1 MASGEKKLRIRQE
14 TQMNDLV
21 SYLLAQARYRP
32 VATAKFTA
40 GEIWRRGR
48 LRLVNSLERDLP
60 SLSSYLL
67 RSRFAPFYPARAL
80 EAAEF
85 GSRFL
90 GAAET
95 ALERSEAVHRHEFE
109 IFGERYSC
117 GKEIDWHR
125 DPKGGHRWPL
135 RNAGELRIVD
145 AAPEADVKR
154 PWELAR
160 FHHLLPLGKAYLLTR
175 EPRHAAEFAAQILH
189 WLKENPY
196 PRGIHWAMPMEAAI
210 RGVNWIAAGA
220 FFATDDALK
229 EPFWQ
234 EFVRALFL
242 HGRFVYA
249 HREWNPVARGNHY
262 LACVVGLLHI
272 GALFAEQPEAQRW
285 VRFARREF
293 VREMN
298 AQVREDGVAHEGS
311 SGYHIFLTEM
321 FLSGAL
327 LMVRLDTAKDGA
339 QADSLCYGGAEVW
352 AQLAESCGKEF
363 TARLE
368 KMFEFMAA
376 LAAGRERTPILGDAD
391 DGRLL
396 PYCAAEAEA
405 AAHLLSVGRALFGR
419 SDWPGDT
426 HDCEEVWWRL
436 GRAPEPASSPG
447 SVLSQS
453 VAFHHSGYFFFASPR
468 LRGSVRCGPL
478 GINGWANHAHCDQ
491 LHVEFCWNGKPV
503 VVDPGTYLYSGS
515 AAARNLF
522 RSTRA
527 HNTVVVDGEEQ
538 NRFWPGLLFRM
549 MDDTRSDAK
558 VWRAGVERVEF
569 VGEHSGYR
577 RLRGKVGVTRR
588 VVLYSAREILFVGDT
603 LRGPGTHKL
612 EWFFHSAADIEPEK
626 IEPWAGDAL
635 ALAELAPE
643 AAGFLFQAAWR
654 VGPLLLIAAAPENV
668 YLETKLERGWV
679 APRYG
684 QREEAAVVRFSCEA
698 KMPVGVAFV
707 FLAEDETRNS
717 KLGRTENINAEA
729 QRTQRKTRR

>member
-1 MASGEKKLRIRQE
+1 
-14 TQMNDLV
+14 MNDLV

-32 VATAKFTA
+32 VATAKFSA

-60 SLSSYLL
+60 SFSSYLL
-67 RSRFAPFYPARAL
+67 RSRFQPFYPARAL
-80 EAAEF
+80 QAAEF
-85 GSRFL
+85 GSRYL
-90 GAAET
+90 RAAET
-95 ALERSEAVHRHEFE
+95 ALARAEAIHRHEFE
-109 IFGERYSC
+109 IFGERYAC
-117 GKEIDWHR
+117 GAEIDWHR
-125 DPKGGHRWPL
+125 DAKSGHRWPL
-135 RNAGELRIVD
+135 RNAGELRIVN
-145 AAPEADVKR
+145 AAPEADVKG

-160 FHHLLPLGKAYLLTR
+160 FHHLLPLAKAYLLTR

-189 WLKENPY
+189 WVKENPY

-220 FFATDDALK
+220 FFAADEALD

-234 EFVRALFL
+234 EYLRALFL

-262 LACVVGLLHI
+262 VACVVGLLHI
-272 GALFAEQPEAQRW
+272 GALFADQPEARRW
-285 VRFARREF
+285 LRFARREF

-327 LMVRLDTAKDGA
+327 LLTRMDEIQRERQGKDAGLKAGA
-339 QADSLCYGGAEVW
+339 TNAMKTPEVW

-368 KMFEFMAA
+368 KMFEFVAA
-376 LAAGRERTPILGDAD
+376 LATGRERTPILGDAD

-396 PYCAAEAEA
+396 PYCAMEGEA

-426 HDCEEVWWRL
+426 HGCEEVWWRL
-436 GRAPEPASSPG
+436 GRAPEPPSSPG
-447 SVLSQS
+447 SVFRES

-468 LRGSVRCGPL
+468 MRGSVRCGPL

-491 LHVEFCWNGKPV
+491 LNVEFCWDGKPV
-503 VVDPGTYLYSGS
+503 VVDPGTYRYSGS
-515 AAARNLF
+515 TAERNEF

-527 HNTVVVDGEEQ
+527 HNTVMVDGKEQ

-558 VWRAGVERVEF
+558 VWRAGLERVEF
-569 VGEHSGYR
+569 VGEHSGYQ

-588 VVLYSAREILFVGDT
+588 VALDSLREVLFVGDT
-603 LRGPGTHKL
+603 LRGKGTHEL
-612 EWFFHSAADIEPEK
+612 EWFFHFAPGIVPERVEK
-626 IEPWAGDAL
+626 WPGDPAV
-635 ALAELAPE
+635 LAELARE

-654 VGPLLLIAAAPENV
+654 VGPLLMIAAAPEHV
-668 YLETKLERGWV
+668 QLETKLESGWV

-684 QREEAAVVRFSCEA
+684 QREQASVVHFSCEA
-698 KMPVGVAFV
+698 KLPATVGFV
-707 FLAEDETRNS
+707 FLA
-717 KLGRTENINAEA
+717 GNAS
-729 QRTQRKTRR
+729 

>member
-1 MASGEKKLRIRQE
+1 
-14 TQMNDLV
+14 MNDLV

-32 VATAKFTA
+32 VATAKFTSH
-40 GEIWRRGR
+40 EIWRRGR

-60 SLSSYLL
+60 SFSSYLL
-67 RSRFAPFYPARAL
+67 RSRFQPFYPARAL

-85 GSRFL
+85 GSRYL
-90 GAAET
+90 RAAET
-95 ALERSEAVHRHEFE
+95 ALERAEAIHRHEFE
-109 IFGERYSC
+109 IFGERYAC
-117 GKEIDWHR
+117 GAEIDWHR
-125 DPKGGHRWPL
+125 DPKCGHRWAL
-135 RNAGELRIVD
+135 RNAGELRIVN

-160 FHHLLPLGKAYLLTR
+160 FHHLLPLAKAHLLTR

-220 FFATDDALK
+220 FFAADAALE

-234 EFVRALFL
+234 EFLRALFL

-262 LACVVGLLHI
+262 LACVVGLLHM

-285 VRFARREF
+285 LRFARREF

-321 FLSGAL
+321 FLTGAMLLTRVDAGSPRGRSLGARPSTKVESSGAGPFA
-327 LMVRLDTAKDGA
+327 TAQDKLKA
-339 QADSLCYGGAEVW
+339 AATSNMKAPEVW

-368 KMFEFMAA
+368 KMFEFVAA

-396 PYCAAEAEA
+396 PYCAVEAEA
-405 AAHLLSVGRALFGR
+405 ATHLLSVGRALFGR
-419 SDWPGDT
+419 SDWPGDA
-426 HDCEEVWWRL
+426 HGCEEVWWRL
-436 GRAPEPASSPG
+436 GRAPEPPSSPG
-447 SVLSQS
+447 SVSRES

-468 LRGSVRCGPL
+468 MRGSVRCGPL

-491 LHVEFCWNGKPV
+491 LNVEFCWDGKPV

-515 AAARNLF
+515 VSTRNVF

-558 VWRAGVERVEF
+558 VWRAGLERVEF
-569 VGEHSGYR
+569 VGEHSGYQ

-588 VVLYSAREILFVGDT
+588 VTLDSPREMLFVGDT
-603 LRGPGTHKL
+603 LRGKGTHKL
-612 EWFFHSAADIEPEK
+612 EWFFHLAPGIVPERVEK
-626 IEPWAGDAL
+626 WPGDPA

-654 VGPLLLIAAAPENV
+654 VGPLLMIAATPENV
-668 YLETKLERGWV
+668 QLETKLESGWV

-684 QREEAAVVRFSCEA
+684 KRVEAAVVHFSCEA
-698 KMPVGVAFV
+698 KLPASVGFA
-707 FLAEDETRNS
+707 FLAADES
-717 KLGRTENINAEA
+717 
-729 QRTQRKTRR
+729 

>member
-1 MASGEKKLRIRQE
+1 
-14 TQMNDLV
+14 MNDLV

-32 VATAKFTA
+32 VATAKFSA

-60 SLSSYLL
+60 SFSSYLL
-67 RSRFAPFYPARAL
+67 RSRFQPFYPARAL

-85 GSRFL
+85 GSRYL
-90 GAAET
+90 RAAET
-95 ALERSEAVHRHEFE
+95 ALTRAEAIHRHEFE
-109 IFGERYSC
+109 IFGERYAC
-117 GKEIDWHR
+117 GAEIDWHR
-125 DPKGGHRWPL
+125 DPKSGHRWPL
-135 RNAGELRIVD
+135 RNAGELRIVN

-160 FHHLLPLGKAYLLTR
+160 FHHLLPLGKAYLVTR
-175 EPRHAAEFAAQILH
+175 EPRHAAEFAAQITR

-210 RGVNWIAAGA
+210 RSVNWIAAGA
-220 FFATDDALK
+220 FFAADDALE

-234 EFVRALFL
+234 EFLRALFM

-262 LACVVGLLHI
+262 LACVVGLLYM
-272 GALFAEQPEAQRW
+272 GAFFSELPEAQRW
-285 VRFARREF
+285 LRFARREF

-311 SGYHIFLTEM
+311 SGYHIFVTEM
-321 FLSGAL
+321 FLTGAML
-327 LMVRLDTAKDGA
+327 LTRLDANKEISGDLKVAATRTDKKELRGPD
-339 QADSLCYGGAEVW
+339 VW

-368 KMFEFMAA
+368 KMFEFVAA
-376 LAAGRERTPILGDAD
+376 LSAGREQTPILGDAD

-396 PYCAAEAEA
+396 AYCAMETRAGGPEGRPYKGEIEA

-419 SDWPGDT
+419 SDWPGDA
-426 HDCEEVWWRL
+426 HGCEEVWWRL
-436 GRAPEPASSPG
+436 GRAPEPPSSPG
-447 SVLSQS
+447 STSAES
-453 VAFHHSGYFFFASPR
+453 VAFHHSGYFFFASAR
-468 LRGSVRCGPL
+468 MRGSVRCGPL

-491 LHVEFCWNGKPV
+491 LNVEFCWDGKPV
-503 VVDPGTYLYSGS
+503 VVDPGTYLYSGD
-515 AAARNLF
+515 AAERNVF

-527 HNTVVVDGEEQ
+527 HNTVMVDGEEQ

-558 VWRAGVERVEF
+558 VWRAGLERVEF
-569 VGEHSGYR
+569 VGEHAGYQ

-588 VVLYSAREILFVGDT
+588 VALDRRGDILFVGDA
-603 LRGPGTHKL
+603 LRGTGTHKL
-612 EWFFHSAADIEPEK
+612 EWFFHLAPGIAPKRVEK
-626 IEPWAGDAL
+626 RPGNLA

-643 AAGFLFQAAWR
+643 TAGYLFQAAWR
-654 VGPLLLIAAAPENV
+654 VGPLLMIAAAPENV
-668 YLETKLERGWV
+668 RLETKLESGWV

-684 QREEAAVVRFSCEA
+684 QREEAAVIHFKCEA
-698 KMPVGVAFV
+698 KLPAGVGFT
-707 FLAEDETRNS
+707 FLAADES
-717 KLGRTENINAEA
+717 
-729 QRTQRKTRR
+729 

>member
-1 MASGEKKLRIRQE
+1 
-14 TQMNDLV
+14 MNDLV

-32 VATAKFTA
+32 VATAKFSA

-60 SLSSYLL
+60 SFSSCLL
-67 RSRFAPFYPARAL
+67 RSRFLPFYPARAL
-80 EAAEF
+80 QAAEF
-85 GSRFL
+85 GSRYL
-90 GAAET
+90 RAAET
-95 ALERSEAVHRHEFE
+95 ALERAEAIHRHEFE
-109 IFGERYSC
+109 ILGKRYAY
-117 GKEIDWHR
+117 GAEIDWHR
-125 DPKGGHRWPL
+125 DAKSGYRWPL
-135 RNAGELRIVD
+135 RNAGELRIVN
-145 AAPEADVKR
+145 ASPEADVKG

-160 FHHLLPLGKAYLLTR
+160 FHHLLPLAKAYLLTR
-175 EPRHAAEFAAQILH
+175 EPRHGVEFAAQILH
-189 WLKENPY
+189 WVKENPY

-220 FFATDDALK
+220 FFAADEALE

-234 EFVRALFL
+234 EYLRALFL

-272 GALFAEQPEAQRW
+272 GALFADQPEAQRW
-285 VRFARREF
+285 LRFARREF

-327 LMVRLDTAKDGA
+327 LLTRLDASKDGA
-339 QADSLCYGGAEVW
+339 QADSLCYSAPEVW

-363 TARLE
+363 TARLD
-368 KMFEFMAA
+368 KMFEFVAA

-396 PYCAAEAEA
+396 PYCAMETRAGGPEGRPYKGEIEA

-419 SDWPGDT
+419 SDWPSDT
-426 HDCEEVWWRL
+426 HGCEEVWWRL
-436 GRAPEPASSPG
+436 GRAPEPPSSPG
-447 SVLSQS
+447 CVFRES

-468 LRGSVRCGPL
+468 MRGSVRCGPL
-478 GINGWANHAHCDQ
+478 GINGWANHSHCDQ
-491 LHVEFCWNGKPV
+491 LNVEFCWDGKPV
-503 VVDPGTYLYSGS
+503 VVDPGTYRYSGS
-515 AAARNLF
+515 AEERNEF

-527 HNTVVVDGEEQ
+527 HNTVMVDGKEQ

-558 VWRAGVERVEF
+558 VWRAGLERVEF
-569 VGEHSGYR
+569 VGEHSGYQ
-577 RLRGKVGVTRR
+577 RLRGKLGVTRR
-588 VVLYSAREILFVGDT
+588 VALDRQRDILFIGDS
-603 LRGPGTHKL
+603 LRGKGTHEL
-612 EWFFHSAADIEPEK
+612 EWFFHLAPGIAPERVEK
-626 IEPWAGDAL
+626 WPGDPA

-654 VGPLLLIAAAPENV
+654 VGPLLMIAAAPENV
-668 YLETKLERGWV
+668 QLEMILESGWV

-684 QREEAAVVRFSCEA
+684 QREEAAVIHFKCEA
-698 KMPVGVAFV
+698 KLPVSVGFT
-707 FLAEDETRNS
+707 FLAADES
-717 KLGRTENINAEA
+717 
-729 QRTQRKTRR
+729 